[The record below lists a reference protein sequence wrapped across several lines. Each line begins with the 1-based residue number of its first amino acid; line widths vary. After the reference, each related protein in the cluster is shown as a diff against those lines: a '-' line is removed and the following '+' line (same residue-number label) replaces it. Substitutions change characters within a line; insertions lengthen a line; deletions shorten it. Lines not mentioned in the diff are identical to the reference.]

1 MTVLNIYGTFL
12 SRDPFIFHGV
22 RLVFIPVQII
32 AEEEDDMV
40 ILFGEVDVFI
50 LFFLVSW
57 NTF

>member
-12 SRDPFIFHGV
+12 SKDPFLFHGV
-22 RLVFIPVQII
+22 RLAFILAQII
-32 AEEEDDMV
+32 TEEEGDMV
-40 ILFGEVDVFI
+40 ILFGEVDVVI